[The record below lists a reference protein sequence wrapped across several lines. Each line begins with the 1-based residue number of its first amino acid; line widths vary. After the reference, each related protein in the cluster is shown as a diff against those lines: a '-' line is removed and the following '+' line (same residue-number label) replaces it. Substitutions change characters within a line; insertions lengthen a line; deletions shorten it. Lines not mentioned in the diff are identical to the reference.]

1 VNGTKTLHA
10 SALGMDQGS
19 LLTTLIGVAAHDLYT
34 GSNIV
39 L

>member
-1 VNGTKTLHA
+1 VDGTG
-10 SALGMDQGS
+10 SDQGA